1 VNIKSEDRGAYT
13 YVQLEGRFDGGGADR
28 VPERLQDLLPGP
40 GGVLAIDLSGV
51 DMLDSSGLG
60 LLVDLTARAR
70 MREARVVLVAPS
82 PFIQGVLKVTKL
94 DTWLEVVGDL
104 TKLRVAAQ

>member
-1 VNIKSEDRGAYT
+1 MDMRIENRGD
-13 YVQLEGRFDGGGADR
+13 YVLAELRGRFDAGSGDAVAGQLQELVPGAGGT
-28 VPERLQDLLPGP
+28 
-40 GGVLAIDLSGV
+40 LAIDLSRV
-51 DMLDSSGLG
+51 ELLDSSGLG

-94 DTWLEVVGDL
+94 DTWLEVIRDL
-104 TKLRVAAQ
+104 EKLRGSA